1 MTSVRAAT
9 YFILVVGAV
18 CLGIWLVGEEPNPA
32 DFHRQTG
39 NENPIQKTPPVRG
52 SESLSE
58 APKEQTFTPLSIR
71 LSGVIGGGN
80 GLPLALVSVNDIQ
93 NAIVRVGDKLD
104 ASSTV
109 IAIDQDSMT
118 YRQGAREVR
127 TFVQSASD
135 KSAPTAQRAL
145 SPNKSGNPP
154 TSNGEIVRL
163 PGFMPSAP
171 SIRQNNGIETPNG
184 NAVFRQAIE
193 AKIADMR
200 AKR

>member
-1 MTSVRAAT
+1 MTSIRAAT

-18 CLGIWLVGEEPNPA
+18 CSGIWLTGEDSNPVK
-32 DFHRQTG
+32 FHRQV
-39 NENPIQKTPPVRG
+39 EDLKPMQKVPSVRG
-52 SESLSE
+52 SESGSV
-58 APKEQTFTPLSIR
+58 APKAQTFTPLYIR

-118 YRQGAREVR
+118 YRQGTREIR

-135 KSAPTAQRAL
+135 KSAPTAQRTL
-145 SPNKSGNPP
+145 SPNESGNPP
-154 TSNGEIVRL
+154 TSTGEIVKL

-171 SIRQNNGIETPNG
+171 SIRQTSGIEAPTG

-193 AKIADMR
+193 AKIANMR
-200 AKR
+200 AQP